1 MARPTKQL
9 RRARIWLDVSII
21 GIQFP
26 VAIALGYFFG
36 RWLDGLLKT
45 TPWLTIIF
53 ALFGITAGFINL
65 FRITAQAGRSE
76 EQLDAI
82 EAAEEGETVASRT
95 PREDRGF
102 SPRRVLWITGSLVVL
117 GAVIELV
124 LFRTWIG
131 ALSLTAAGVVAMI
144 NFRWLEVIV
153 HRVLQPGK
161 ADLDRWTLLRVLGR
175 FFLLACV
182 LAAFLVV
189 PRIDPVAVTLGFST
203 LVVALVVEGLRG
215 DRVGGG

>member
-1 MARPTKQL
+1 MPIRTTPDGREFSL
-9 RRARIWLDVSII
+9 RRVVRN
-21 GIQFP
+21 
-26 VAIALGYFFG
+26 
-36 RWLDGLLKT
+36 
-45 TPWLTIIF
+45 
-53 ALFGITAGFINL
+53 TA
-65 FRITAQAGRSE
+65 
-76 EQLDAI
+76 
-82 EAAEEGETVASRT
+82 
-95 PREDRGF
+95 
-102 SPRRVLWITGSLVVL
+102 WLVVL

-131 ALSLTAAGVVAMI
+131 ALCLTAAGVVAMI

-153 HRVLQPGK
+153 HRMLQPGK

-175 FFLLACV
+175 FLLLACV
-182 LAAFLVV
+182 LAALLVV